1 MGWSSAYIPCTV
13 IKLNQSEKRWLKVA
27 YYSFFPNN
35 NVRDAHNKQA
45 TQDLSSKQNSCQ
57 QDKENL
63 TIKKY
68 ENLLKK
74 IPCYAGVSKK

>member
-1 MGWSSAYIPCTV
+1 M
-13 IKLNQSEKRWLKVA
+13 A
-27 YYSFFPNN
+27 YYSFL
-35 NVRDAHNKQA
+35 RDAHNKQA

-63 TIKKY
+63 KIKKY

>member
-1 MGWSSAYIPCTV
+1 MDWSSAYIPCTV
-13 IKLNQSEKRWLKVA
+13 IKLNQSEKRWFKVA
-27 YYSFFPNN
+27 HYSFFPNN
-35 NVRDAHNKQA
+35 NVRYAQTKQA

-57 QDKENL
+57 QEKENL
-63 TIKKY
+63 RIKQY

>member
-13 IKLNQSEKRWLKVA
+13 IKLHQSEKRWLKVA

-35 NVRDAHNKQA
+35 NVCDARTKQA
-45 TQDLSSKQNSCQ
+45 MQDLSSKQNLCQ

-63 TIKKY
+63 KIKQY

>member
-63 TIKKY
+63 KIKKY

>member
-27 YYSFFPNN
+27 HCSFFPNN
-35 NVRDAHNKQA
+35 NVCDAQTKQA
-45 TQDLSSKQNSCQ
+45 MQDLSSKQNLCQ

-63 TIKKY
+63 KIKQY

-74 IPCYAGVSKK
+74 IPCYAEVSKK